1 MKKVALSALAAAMMS
16 GAVYADAL
24 TLYSD
29 PKTGQVY
36 TTPGEG
42 RVEMGDFID
51 AKSVDM
57 ANREQD
63 SSFSEYL
70 DKQKKYVNVK
80 SKAKTIEFSGT
91 HYFGL
96 SSNSYG
102 ENNAAGGDQSTGF
115 ELRRNYLQAK
125 AYFNDKDYFRVTMD
139 TTKELEST
147 TSYANMYAKYA
158 YLWLDEVLP
167 YTGVE
172 IGIAHRPW
180 IDYEEHNSWYFRS
193 INKVILEDKFSTA
206 STSYDT
212 TKSAWKSTTVG
223 PDVLNSADLGVNFKT
238 KTDYFSSELGIFN
251 GEGYHADKAANN
263 QQNSSDLSFEWRL
276 TGHLLGNGTKVGK
289 YKRDQDTYANIS
301 FAGLSSKNHKDDNV
315 VVDDAKQYDRNA
327 YWFHF
332 VYNQPE
338 FLIAAQYDVSDNT
351 YQNST
356 TTETDYKMKMWS
368 VNAEVRPFKDWT
380 ILARYDNLNTDWT
393 DNAGTSAATKN
404 KDHVGDA
411 NQFIYGIA
419 YAYNKNVNF
428 ILSGK
433 TVDAKDKTLAQ
444 TGTTNTKQTYS
455 VGDQLD
461 KQSWM
466 LTTEVKW

>member
-1 MKKVALSALAAAMMS
+1 MKKVALSALAAVVIS
-16 GAVYADAL
+16 GVASADAL

-29 PKTGQVY
+29 PKTGQVF

-42 RVEMGDFID
+42 RVEMGDFVS
-51 AKSVDM
+51 AKEVDM
-57 ANREQD
+57 QLRDIE
-63 SSFSEYL
+63 SKGSEYQ
-70 DKQKKYVNVK
+70 DKMSKYVNVK
-80 SKAKTIEFSGT
+80 SKAKTLEFSGT

-96 SSNSYG
+96 TSNSYG
-102 ENNAAGGDQSTGF
+102 EQNWNGGDRSTGF

-139 TTKELEST
+139 TTKELESGT
-147 TSYANMYAKYA
+147 TYANMYAKYA
-158 YLWLDEVLP
+158 YLYLDKVLP

-180 IDYEEHNSWYFRS
+180 IDYEEHNSWYYRS

-206 STSYDT
+206 WTKDQSVSANSITS
-212 TKSAWKSTTVG
+212 VG

-251 GEGYHADKAANN
+251 GEGYHADKNANN

-289 YKRDQDTYANIS
+289 YKLDKDTYANIS
-301 FAGLSSKNHKDDNV
+301 FAGLSSKNHKDNNDV
-315 VVDDAKQYDRNA
+315 VNDASEYDRNA
-327 YWFHF
+327 YWFHA

-338 FLIAAQYDVSDNT
+338 FLIAAQYDISKDKVQDT
-351 YQNST
+351 GA
-356 TTETDYKMKMWS
+356 ETKLKMWS
-368 VNAEVRPFKDWT
+368 VNGEVRPAQDWT
-380 ILARYDNLNTDWT
+380 VLARYDSMKTEYSND
-393 DNAGTSAATKN
+393 ATKN
-404 KDHVGDA
+404 NKNVGDA
-411 NQFIYGIA
+411 TQFIYGVS
-419 YAYNKNVNF
+419 YQYNKNVNF
-428 ILSGK
+428 IASGK
-433 TVDAKDKTLAQ
+433 TVNAKDETAV
-444 TGTTNTKQTYS
+444 TGGYTGATATT
-455 VGDQLD
+455 VGNMLD

>member
-1 MKKVALSALAAAMMS
+1 MKKVALSALAAAMIS
-16 GAVYADAL
+16 GVVSADAL

-51 AKSVDM
+51 AKTVDLQM
-57 ANREQD
+57 RDME
-63 SSFSEYL
+63 SKGSEYQE
-70 DKQKKYVNVK
+70 KMKKYVNVK
-80 SKAKTIEFSGT
+80 SKAKTLEFSGT

-96 SSNSYG
+96 TSNNYG
-102 ENNAAGGDQSTGF
+102 SENYNGGDKSTGF
-115 ELRRNYLQAK
+115 ELRRNYLQVK

-139 TTKELEST
+139 TTKELESST
-147 TSYANMYAKYA
+147 TYATMYAKYA
-158 YLWLDEVLP
+158 YLYLDEVLP

-193 INKVILEDKFSTA
+193 INKVILEDKFSVAAGA
-206 STSYDT
+206 SGAS
-212 TKSAWKSTTVG
+212 KNVG

-276 TGHLLGNGTKVGK
+276 TGHILGNGTKVGK

-301 FAGLSSKNHKDDNV
+301 FAGLSSKNHKDNSV
-315 VVDDAKQYDRNA
+315 VVDDAAEYDRNA

-338 FLIAAQYDVSDNT
+338 FLIAAQYDVSKDEVQRTNA
-351 YQNST
+351 
-356 TTETDYKMKMWS
+356 ETKLKMWS
-368 VNAEVRPFKDWT
+368 VNAEVRPFQDWT
-380 ILARYDNLNTDWT
+380 VLARYDNLKTEYSND
-393 DNAGTSAATKN
+393 ATKN
-404 KDHVGDA
+404 ANDVGDA
-411 NQFIYGIA
+411 DQFIYGIA

-433 TVDAKDKTLAQ
+433 TVDAKDKSAFTRVDATTTTL
-444 TGTTNTKQTYS
+444 
-455 VGDQLD
+455 GDALD
-461 KQSWM
+461 KQSYM